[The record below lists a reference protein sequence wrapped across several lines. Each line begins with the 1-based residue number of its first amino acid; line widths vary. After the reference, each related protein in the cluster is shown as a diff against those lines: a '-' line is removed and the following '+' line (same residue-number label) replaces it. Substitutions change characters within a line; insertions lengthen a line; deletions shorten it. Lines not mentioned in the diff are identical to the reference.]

1 MYIMLG
7 LRAFVNVKHI
17 FSPTIQKLQLLLLTV
32 NCNDRRGTISETK
45 TSNSQH
51 TGLEYTHF
59 DVNNVITGLPTFEIF
74 KTRLSG

>member
-1 MYIMLG
+1 MS
-7 LRAFVNVKHI
+7 N
-17 FSPTIQKLQLLLLTV
+17 LLLLTV

-45 TSNSQH
+45 TSNPQH

-59 DVNNVITGLPTFEIF
+59 DVNNVITAQPTFEIF